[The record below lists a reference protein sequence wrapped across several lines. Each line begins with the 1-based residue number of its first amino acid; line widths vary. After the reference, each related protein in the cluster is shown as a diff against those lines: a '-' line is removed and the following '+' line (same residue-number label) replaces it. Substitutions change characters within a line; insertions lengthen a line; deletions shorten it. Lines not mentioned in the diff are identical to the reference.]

1 MLNKK
6 FAERLIILISL
17 VSLVFFVNLKDL
29 RLDYRFENF
38 FPENDPDLVYYYDF
52 VNEFETDNDFFI
64 VGIKNNNGIFKQEFL
79 QKLEALT
86 DTLRKIEFINS
97 IKSPTSLKFPVAGPF
112 GVITVPY
119 IHTDKPE
126 FYKTDSARIYASE
139 NLVGSLFSED
149 GKIVS
154 IQLKHEEE
162 LVKSQ
167 IDQLVLNVENTVA
180 SFDFDETHIVGK
192 IRGQHYF
199 TEQMI
204 FELLLFVGISI
215 ILVSLFLYFSF
226 RAFWGVW
233 VPFLV
238 IGFSVLWLLSL
249 LSFINKPINLLTT
262 LLPTILFVVGISNVV
277 HILERFIYELRNKAE
292 KLKAIKIAF
301 KEVGLATFLTSFT
314 TAVGFFTLNTSN
326 ILPVKEFGTYT
337 AIGVLISFVL
347 AFTLLP
353 SVLVIAKKPE
363 ITKKGSEVHFW
374 TNKLAGLF
382 AWLLPNRR
390 NVLAGF
396 LGLIV
401 ISGIGISL
409 LKVDNFF
416 IEDWVVKDEIRDD
429 YRFFEKQ
436 FSGFR
441 PFDIAIWVKDSS
453 TSFNDYEV
461 LKELE
466 IIDVEIKKTYK
477 TKFVVSPLNFV
488 KIANQS
494 IHGGKSEYYK
504 IPDTEKEYKSLI
516 SKFRNFKSPTI
527 KSFVNQSAKK
537 ARFSAKIIDYGGAKM
552 NLLNQDIENSLQ
564 QKLNPKLIGFQLTG
578 MPYLVDKNNK
588 KLSTNL
594 IIGLLIAFLIVAV
607 LMGLLFKSFSMIIV
621 ALIPNILPLG
631 LIAAFMGYF
640 GIDLKIATSIIFTIA
655 FGIAVDDTI
664 HFMSKYRIEL
674 NKNKG
679 KLYALKRT
687 FLQTGKAIVVTSI
700 ILSSGFFILI
710 LSQVTSSFY
719 IGLLI
724 SLTLLFALICNLV
737 LLPVLIL
744 YLYNPERK

>member
-126 FYKTDSARIYASE
+126 FYKTDSARIYESE

-588 KLSTNL
+588 NLSTNL

-674 NKNKG
+674 NKNKD

>member
-29 RLDYRFENF
+29 GLDYRFENF

-86 DTLRKIEFINS
+86 DSLRKIEFINS

-126 FYKTDSARIYASE
+126 FYKTDSARIYESE

-277 HILERFIYELRNKAE
+277 HILERFIYELRNKTE

-409 LKVDNFF
+409 LKVDNLF

-453 TSFNDYEV
+453 NSFNDYEV

-466 IIDVEIKKTYK
+466 IIDAEIKKTYQ
-477 TKFVVSPLNFV
+477 TKFVLSPLNFV

-504 IPDTEKEYKSLI
+504 IPDTENEYKSLI

-527 KSFVNQSAKK
+527 KSFVNSSAKK

-552 NLLNQDIENSLQ
+552 NLLNQDFENRLQ

-588 KLSTNL
+588 NLSTNL

>member
-126 FYKTDSARIYASE
+126 FYKTDSARIYESE

-180 SFDFDETHIVGK
+180 SFDFDESHIVGK

>member
-374 TNKLAGLF
+374 ANKLAGLF

-416 IEDWVVKDEIRDD
+416 IEDWVVKDEVRDD

-504 IPDTEKEYKSLI
+504 IPDTENEYKSLI

-527 KSFVNQSAKK
+527 KSFVNSSAKK

-552 NLLNQDIENSLQ
+552 NLLNQDFENRLQ

-588 KLSTNL
+588 NLSTNL

-674 NKNKG
+674 NKNKD